1 MELIEIRAR
10 TVELAEQA
18 ALEELGLKDRN
29 RVEWEILQEPARGFL
44 GVGRQDAIVRA
55 KRKPAKRRRGRGG
68 RGEKTKG
75 RQQDS
80 RPKRQKQT
88 QARGSQRRQAPK
100 AGGGRGQ
107 PAKNKAAASV
117 DEQAEVARS
126 FVAGL
131 LEAVDMDGEVK
142 IKLDDDLVALEV
154 RGEETEPLVGPRGSG
169 IEAVIVFRSSLTAEE
184 LQARID
190 AWIEHVY
197 GREPHSG
204 LDGMSPFERVQ
215 SWTGEPPRTV
225 SEQGMSVLLAPAAG
239 DGRRK
244 VSKKAISVDGGRY
257 MAGELGKWADQ
268 WVHVRQDPDDLGRIF
283 VFTEADAAG
292 RHAFICIAEDPA
304 RTGIDRREV
313 AVEARR
319 GWSARTSA
327 ARKRARDLK
336 REHAPHEAIEAVLEK
351 ARQDA
356 GKVVALKPKG
366 DEHATPATESAKA
379 AEAAKDAAP
388 ESRRRRVNDPDRI
401 TQLWGE
407 NL

>member
-126 FVAGL
+126 FVAGP

-169 IEAVIVFRSSLTAEE
+169 IEALHTVAKSVIKRRTNGSARLRVDIAGYGMRRR
-184 LQARID
+184 QALAIY
-190 AWIEHVY
+190 A
-197 GREPHSG
+197 SG
-204 LDGMSPFERVQ
+204 LIEQVNAEG
-215 SWTGEPPRTV
+215 GELMLEPMNAADRKVIHDTV
-225 SEQGMSVLLAPAAG
+225 SKHDNVRSFSEGEAPQ
-239 DGRRK
+239 
-244 VSKKAISVDGGRY
+244 RY
-257 MAGELGKWADQ
+257 
-268 WVHVRQDPDDLGRIF
+268 VV
-283 VFTEADAAG
+283 
-292 RHAFICIAEDPA
+292 IAY
-304 RTGIDRREV
+304 
-313 AVEARR
+313 VE
-319 GWSARTSA
+319 
-327 ARKRARDLK
+327 
-336 REHAPHEAIEAVLEK
+336 
-351 ARQDA
+351 
-356 GKVVALKPKG
+356 
-366 DEHATPATESAKA
+366 ESA
-379 AEAAKDAAP
+379 D
-388 ESRRRRVNDPDRI
+388 
-401 TQLWGE
+401 
-407 NL
+407 